1 MTLRHLGRKENRKE
15 LDKILDKV
23 FGEEIIW
30 IDHSYDNHP
39 RCSCYHYYVGSTAFT
54 AKGTD
59 NSGYF
64 KIETGMFDVKYII
77 KDKKILETLIQTP
90 PFNSKIDYNVDY
102 NWIEQIEEAGKKI
115 VEYLKEGGEKNET

>member
-1 MTLRHLGRKENRKE
+1 MLL
-15 LDKILDKV
+15 LSLL
-23 FGEEIIW
+23 
-30 IDHSYDNHP
+30 
-39 RCSCYHYYVGSTAFT
+39 CGSTAFT

-77 KDKKILETLIQTP
+77 KDKEILETLIQTP

-102 NWIEQIEEAGKKI
+102 NWIEQIEEAEKKI
-115 VEYLKEGGEKNET
+115 VEYLKKGGEKSETQ

>member
-15 LDKILDKV
+15 LDKILAKV
-23 FGEEIIW
+23 FGYETIW
-30 IDHSYDNHP
+30 IDHPYDNP
-39 RCSCYHYYVGSTAFT
+39 RYSRQYYYERSTAFT
-54 AKGTD
+54 TKGTD

>member
-15 LDKILDKV
+15 LDKILSKV
-23 FGEEIIW
+23 FGYETVW
-30 IDHSYDNHP
+30 IAHPYDNP
-39 RCSCYHYYVGSTAFT
+39 RCSRYYYYRGSTAFI

-77 KDKKILETLIQTP
+77 KDKEILETLIQTSP
-90 PFNSKIDYNVDY
+90 LNSKIDYDVNY

-115 VEYLKEGGEKNET
+115 VEYLKEGDKSETQ

>member
-30 IDHSYDNHP
+30 IDHPYD
-39 RCSCYHYYVGSTAFT
+39 
-54 AKGTD
+54 
-59 NSGYF
+59 SGYF
-64 KIETGMFDVKYII
+64 KRETGMFDVKYII

>member
-23 FGEEIIW
+23 FGKETIW
-30 IDHSYDNHP
+30 IDLPYDNHP
-39 RCSCYHYYVGSTAFT
+39 WCSCYHYYGGSTAFT
-54 AKGTD
+54 TKGTD

-64 KIETGMFDVKYII
+64 EIKTRISKIKYII
-77 KDKKILETLIQTP
+77 KDKEIVETLIQTP

>member
-23 FGEEIIW
+23 FGYETIW
-30 IDHSYDNHP
+30 IDHPYDNPYYSHQ
-39 RCSCYHYYVGSTAFT
+39 HYYGCSTAFT
-54 AKGTD
+54 TKGTD

-64 KIETGMFDVKYII
+64 EIKTRISKIKYII
-77 KDKKILETLIQTP
+77 KDKKIVETLIQTP
-90 PFNSKIDYNVDY
+90 PFNSRIDYNIDY

-115 VEYLKEGGEKNET
+115 VEYLKEGDKSETQ